1 MNILRINEIW
11 LPLFVLTI
19 GLGAYI
25 IGTLAPYISKGRQRI
40 LIPFLCLISTITLWN
55 AFYMLAIFFSDITNK
70 YIAVLL
76 SLLTL
81 PLMVYFWIE
90 FSITY
95 SLVGTPSPLVRFFK
109 RLTQVYMW
117 TYMFF
122 IFLDPWYHT
131 IFIKMNYTTF
141 EHKTTLLYDAFDA
154 TTYFIG
160 GMGAFFI
167 IDGLLRKKVRP
178 PQARLLL
185 TSFALIFIG
194 SFLASKRVFGP
205 IDISPVV
212 SIIVLFAL
220 SLWMHKIDIF
230 PFTMKA
236 QEHLFNSVEE
246 AIILLDDDTQPIFY
260 NENALLYF
268 PEIKEGEKLRNI
280 VFKPKIRELR
290 DYFERKEKTK
300 FKKEFKL
307 GGFTHYIEI
316 SPIYYKTYLIGYVVV
331 IYDIT
336 REAYLREQLEE
347 LNKTLEDR
355 VKEREEEIRKMYA
368 KREEELYEMI
378 RSLVDLIDL
387 RDESTGGHS
396 RRIVYYSQ
404 KIAEALGLSDEE
416 IRKITFAASLHDI
429 GKIGIPDT
437 ILKKPQKLTNEEYKI
452 IKSHAKIGKELLKK
466 TSVFS
471 YFADI
476 VGEHHERWDGKG
488 YPEGK
493 RDGEISIGGQILSV
507 ADAFEAMTAD
517 RVYRKAMNIDRALEI
532 LKEGRGTQFSPKVVD
547 VFVDLVQSGKIEAPF
562 KIKKSVCV
570 RMLKR
575 EI

>member
-1 MNILRINEIW
+1 MNISELNEIW
-11 LPLFVLTI
+11 LLLFILTI

-25 IGTLAPYISKGRQRI
+25 IGTLAPYISKGRQKI
-40 LIPFLCLISTITLWN
+40 LISFLYLISTITLWN
-55 AFYMLAIFFSDITNK
+55 AFYALAILFSSPANK
-70 YIAVLL
+70 YIAILL

-90 FSITY
+90 FSVAY
-95 SLVGTPSPLVRFFK
+95 SFREILSPLVRLFRRF
-109 RLTQVYMW
+109 TQIYMW

-141 EHKTTLLYDAFDA
+141 EHRTTLLYTAFDA

-160 GMGAFFI
+160 GMGALFI

-178 PQARLLL
+178 PQAKLLL
-185 TSFALIFIG
+185 TSFVLIFLG

-205 IDISPVV
+205 IDISPIV
-212 SIIVLFAL
+212 SIVVLFVL

-236 QEHLFNSVEE
+236 QEYLFNSVEE
-246 AIILLDDDTQPIFY
+246 AIMLLDDDTLPLFY
-260 NENALLYF
+260 NKNALLYF
-268 PEIKEGEKLRNI
+268 PDIKKREKLKRVVPKLNI
-280 VFKPKIRELR
+280 EGLR
-290 DYFERKEKTK
+290 DYFEKREMTK

-307 GGFTHYIEI
+307 GGFTHYVEV
-316 SPIYYKTYLIGYVVV
+316 SPISYKAYLIGYVVV

-336 REAYLREQLEE
+336 REAYLRERLED

-355 VKEREEEIRKMYA
+355 VKEREEEIRKIYA

-404 KIAEALGLSDEE
+404 KIAEALGLPDKEV
-416 IRKITFAASLHDI
+416 RKIVLAASLHDI
-429 GKIGIPDT
+429 GKIGIPDN
-437 ILKKPQKLTNEEYKI
+437 ILKKPGKLTDEEYEV

-471 YFADI
+471 PFAEI

-493 RDGEISIGGQILSV
+493 KGNEISIGGQILSV
-507 ADAFEAMTAD
+507 SDAFEAMTAD
-517 RVYRKAMNIDRALEI
+517 RVYRKAMSIDRALKI

-547 VFVDLVQSGKIEAPF
+547 VFVELVQSGKIEAPF
-562 KIKKSVCV
+562 KIKK
-570 RMLKR
+570 
-575 EI
+575 